1 MKSHSS
7 TLNWPSS
14 LTLRLIK
21 LMRCRFGNA
30 QFKQRHIPLHADIT
44 ELRLGLYNPFLMED
58 GDDLHLA
65 DASVNPIATI

>member
-1 MKSHSS
+1 
-7 TLNWPSS
+7 
-14 LTLRLIK
+14 
-21 LMRCRFGNA
+21 MRCRFGNA